1 MEPAKKLKYRD
12 LLMNLICENKVLPK
26 LFEGNKRYTKLL
38 RELMK
43 YDLDDDEPLP
53 LQKDLL
59 ESLGV
64 SRTKLMNLM
73 EELYEDFHKRVFNP
87 NAYPIFDT
95 EVWLFINTRHDYWP
109 IGLTNLEFIP
119 REDDSF
125 TVEFIGELWDA
136 RYLTVKSV
144 THEIENGI
152 HRINIHLEKPSLE
165 QNL

>member
-12 LLMNLICENKVLPK
+12 LLMNLIWENKVLHK

-38 RELMK
+38 EELMK
-43 YDLDDDEPLP
+43 YDMNDDEPFP

-59 ESLGV
+59 ENLGV

-73 EELYEDFHKRVFNP
+73 EELYEDFHKRLFNP

-95 EVWLFINTRHDYWP
+95 EVWLFINTRDDYWP
-109 IGLTNLEFIP
+109 IGIKDLEFIP
-119 REDDSF
+119 NKGDDF
-125 TVEFIGELWDA
+125 TIEFIGELWDA
-136 RYLTVKSV
+136 RYLRVESV

-152 HRINIHLEKPSLE
+152 HRINIHLEMPPLD
-165 QNL
+165 

>member
-1 MEPAKKLKYRD
+1 MEPSKKLKYRD
-12 LLMNLICENKVLPK
+12 LLMNLIWENKVLHK

-38 RELMK
+38 QELMK
-43 YDLDDDEPLP
+43 YDLDDEEPLP

-59 ESLGV
+59 KNLGV

-73 EELYEDFHKRVFNP
+73 EELYEDFHKRLFSP

-95 EVWLFINTRHDYWP
+95 EVWLFVNTWDDYWP
-109 IGLTNLEFIP
+109 IGIHNLKFIP
-119 REDDSF
+119 RTGDKF
-125 TVEFIGELWDA
+125 TVDFIGELGHA
-136 RYLTVKSV
+136 RYLFVESV

-165 QNL
+165 QDL